1 MALQFS
7 RVLLP
12 CVVAIHF
19 GFGSPAGYRGGSC
32 WSLPNRKSQ
41 KMIRLDTASNTVDDA
56 ALFLGNAAWQSAMGL
71 YGATS
76 EIMDSFSQAI
86 FGPPR

>member
-1 MALQFS
+1 
-7 RVLLP
+7 
-12 CVVAIHF
+12 
-19 GFGSPAGYRGGSC
+19 
-32 WSLPNRKSQ
+32 
-41 KMIRLDTASNTVDDA
+41 MIRLDTASNTVDDA